1 MSLDEWTG
9 RGSRTVRG
17 VMPSMETATADPLA
31 RFTPATRIWFGS
43 TFTSPTA
50 AQAAA
55 WAAIGEGENAL
66 VIAPTGSGK
75 TLAAFMHAID
85 QLFGERE
92 QEAVAEATRPPR
104 AATRVLYI
112 SPAKALGADIQRNLR
127 VPLRGVGAE
136 RTRRGDPPIDISVGM
151 RTGDTP
157 TAERASL
164 VRRPPD
170 ILITT
175 PESLYLMLTSR
186 ARESLRGVRTVIVD
200 EVHAVAGTKRGSHL
214 ALSLER
220 LDALL
225 AAPTQRVGLSATVRP
240 VDRMAQF
247 LGGSRPVTVV
257 NPPSSRRLDLRIVVP
272 VEDMSDIAASGNPS
286 GHAER
291 GARAGSI
298 WPHVEASI
306 LDQVLARR
314 STIVFANSRG
324 LAEKLTA
331 RLNELHAERCADDI
345 PLLPQRGADPPVQ
358 YRSSCGGTEG
368 RSTGAPPLIARS
380 HHGSVSKE
388 QRAEIERALKSGEL
402 RCVVATSS
410 LELGIDMGLVDL
422 VIQVAAPLSV
432 ASALQRVGRAGH
444 QVGGTSSGLI
454 YPRTRRDLIDAAV
467 TVDRMLAGRIEAID
481 SPRNPLDVLAQQTVA
496 AVAMD
501 PLDVEGWYATVRR
514 AAPFRTLPRTVFDAT
529 LDMLAGR
536 YPSDDFAEFRP
547 RLVWNRETGVLTPRP
562 GAQQLAVTSGGTIP
576 DRGMFTVVLPE
587 GEERA
592 GARRVGELD
601 EEMVY
606 ESRVND
612 VIALGATSWR
622 IEQITHDQVIVTPAP
637 GRSARLPFWHGD
649 GVGRPAEMGEAIGA
663 FLGALDAG
671 TSGQTGDGD
680 IPPRLQARLKASGL
694 DRNAIANMFRLVA
707 EQREATGTLPT
718 DRTLVIERCRDEL
731 GDWRVILHS
740 PYGRRVHD
748 PWALAIAERIR
759 RRLAIDPS
767 VVASDDGIIARI
779 PDTEGR
785 VPGAELFT
793 FDPDSLRQTV
803 TDAVG
808 GSALF
813 AARFRECAARAL
825 LLPRRRPGRR
835 SPLWQQR
842 LRAGQLLQI
851 AQNYPDFPI
860 LIETARECLQDVY
873 DLAAL
878 DALMRRLN
886 DGAIRIA
893 EVTTEV
899 PSPFAASLLFGYVA
913 EFVYETD
920 APLAER
926 RASVLSLDSGL
937 LADLLGQV
945 DLGELLD
952 PGVIDDVQNELQRL
966 APDRR
971 AKGVEGVAD
980 LLRELGPLPAHEV
993 ARRLAGENGDAAA
1006 HLAALEAARRVIRV
1020 PIADEQRFA
1029 SVEDAARLR
1038 DALGVTLPAGMPD
1051 VFLQP
1056 VADPL
1061 RDLVARYARTHA
1073 PFSTGQVAAHFGLG
1087 VAVADAALER
1097 LREQG
1102 KLLKGNFGV
1111 GRRLE
1116 ARDVPGAGINPL
1128 TRHEWV
1134 GDDVFRRLRLR
1145 SLRAAREAT
1154 RPVSRQAYTRLLLE
1168 RQGLVAEAAG
1178 HAALHSMS
1186 AGRGALEGI
1195 DGVARVIEQLAGVP
1209 LPASVWESQILRP
1222 RVHDYA
1228 PGMLD
1233 ELLATGAVV
1242 WCGHGR
1248 LSEDDGL
1255 VALHLQEFAAE
1266 TLPVE
1271 PGGDAGRNLSPLQRS
1286 ILDVLADGG
1295 AYFGWQLAALAQAR
1309 PAAGSNET
1317 GGRSPDPSPSDLHA
1331 ALWELAWAGY
1341 VTTDTWS
1348 PLRALSGAH
1357 SFQRPRQTRVSR
1369 RRGGLRG
1376 LASGERPS
1384 RPGASTFGAP
1394 TLAGRWSL
1402 LHREPVGDTVRALAL
1417 VEGLLDRYGVVTRG
1431 AAIAEDVPGGFPA
1444 LQPVFRGMEDT
1455 GRVLRGRFV
1464 EGLGAAQFAER
1475 ATIDRLRE
1483 LAEAR
1488 PAESVAV
1495 ALSAGDPANPF
1506 GAILPWPS
1514 HPSTVRPTRRS
1525 GAFVVI
1531 VDGRLM
1537 LYLAQG
1543 GRNLLTYVDAEDP
1556 AVAKAVAAGLTAL
1569 SAALKRERQRTFTLE
1584 AVDDR
1589 PVGATGLVDA
1599 LRAIGFSRVPRGLSW
1614 DG

>member
-1 MSLDEWTG
+1 
-9 RGSRTVRG
+9 
-17 VMPSMETATADPLA
+17 MPLTETATAAPLA
-31 RFTPATRIWFGS
+31 RFAPATRAWFEAA
-43 TFTSPTA
+43 FPSPTA
-50 AQAAA
+50 VQAAA
-55 WAAIGEGENAL
+55 WAAIGAGENAL

-85 QLFGERE
+85 QLFRERE
-92 QEAVAEATRPPR
+92 QEAVAEAAPTPSRAMTRI
-104 AATRVLYI
+104 LYI
-112 SPAKALGADIQRNLR
+112 SPIKALGADVRRNLR
-127 VPLRGVGAE
+127 IPLQGVSAE
-136 RTRRGDPPIDISVGM
+136 RKRRNDPPVDIVVGM

-157 TAERASL
+157 AGERASL
-164 VRRPPD
+164 LRRPPD

-175 PESLYLMLTSR
+175 PESLYLMLTSK
-186 ARESLRGVRTVIVD
+186 ARETLRGVRTVIVD
-200 EVHAVAGTKRGSHL
+200 EVHAVAGGKRGSHL

-225 AAPTQRVGLSATVRP
+225 AAPAQRVGLSATVRP
-240 VDRMAQF
+240 AEQVAQF
-247 LGGSRPVTVV
+247 LGGDHPVTVV
-257 NPPSSRRLDLRIVVP
+257 NPPSSRRLDLTIVVP
-272 VEDMSDIAASGNPS
+272 VEDMTDIPAGGNQP
-286 GHAER
+286 GGGEQ
-291 GARAGSI
+291 GARVGSI

-331 RLNELHAERCADDI
+331 RLNELYAERCADDS
-345 PLLPQRGADPPVQ
+345 LLPPQNGTGPPIH
-358 YRSSCGGTEG
+358 YESFSGGTEG
-368 RSTGAPPLIARS
+368 RSAGIPPMIARS

-388 QRAEIERALKSGEL
+388 QRGEIESALKSGEL

-422 VIQVAAPLSV
+422 VIQVAAPPSV

-454 YPRTRRDLIDAAV
+454 YPRTRRDLVDAAV
-467 TVDRMLAGRIEAID
+467 TVDCMLTGRIEAID
-481 SPRNPLDVLAQQTVA
+481 PPRNPLDVLAQQTVA

-501 PLDVEGWYATVRR
+501 PLDVESWYATVRR
-514 AAPFRTLPRTVFDAT
+514 AAPFRTLPRSVFDAT

-547 RLVWNRETGVLTPRP
+547 RLIWNRETGLLTPRP
-562 GAQQLAVTSGGTIP
+562 GAQKLAVTSGGTIP
-576 DRGMFTVVLPE
+576 DRGMFSVVLPE

-592 GARRVGELD
+592 GSRRVGELD

-612 VIALGATSWR
+612 VITLGATSWR
-622 IEQITHDQVIVTPAP
+622 IQQITNDQVIVTPAP

-649 GVGRPAEMGEAIGA
+649 GIGRPAELGEAIGA

-671 TSGQTGDGD
+671 TSDKAGDGD
-680 IPPRLQARLKASGL
+680 IATQLAARLEASGL
-694 DRNAIANMFRLVA
+694 DRNAITNIFGLIT
-707 EQREATGTLPT
+707 EQREATGALPT
-718 DRTLVIERCRDEL
+718 DRTLVIERCRDEV

-740 PYGRRVHD
+740 PFGRRVHD

-759 RRLAIDPS
+759 QRLNIDPS

-779 PDTEGR
+779 PDTTGR
-785 VPGAELFT
+785 MPGAELFT
-793 FDPDSLRQTV
+793 FDPDNLRRVV

-808 GSALF
+808 SSALF

-825 LLPRRRPGRR
+825 LLPRRNPGRR

-851 AQNYPDFPI
+851 AQGHPDFPI

-878 DALMRRLN
+878 DTLMRRLN
-886 DGAIRIA
+886 DGTIRMA
-893 EVTTEV
+893 EVTTEI
-899 PSPFAASLLFGYVA
+899 PSPFATSLLFGYVA
-913 EFVYETD
+913 EFMYETD

-937 LADLLGQV
+937 LGDLLGQV

-952 PGVIDDVQNELQRL
+952 PVVVDRVESELQRL
-966 APDRR
+966 VPDHR
-971 AKGVEGVAD
+971 ARGAEGVAD
-980 LLRELGPLPAHEV
+980 LLRELGPLSADEI
-993 ARRLAGENGDAAA
+993 ARRLAGEDGDIENGDAET
-1006 HLAALEAARRVIRV
+1006 HLAALEAERRVIRV
-1020 PIADEQRFA
+1020 TIAGSRRYA

-1038 DALGVTLPAGMPD
+1038 DALGVRLPAGIPD

-1056 VADPL
+1056 AADPL
-1061 RDLVARYARTHA
+1061 RDLIARYARTHT
-1073 PFSTGQVAAHFGLG
+1073 PFSTGEVAARFGLG
-1087 VAVADAALER
+1087 VTVADAALER

-1111 GRRLE
+1111 ERRLE
-1116 ARDVPGAGINPL
+1116 AQSAAVAGANPL

-1145 SLRAAREAT
+1145 SLQAAREAT
-1154 RPVSRQAYTRLLLE
+1154 RPVSREAYARLLLE
-1168 RQGLVAEAAG
+1168 RHGLIAEAAG
-1178 HAALHSMS
+1178 HAALQSMRP
-1186 AGRGALEGI
+1186 AGGVLEGI
-1195 DGVARVIEQLAGVP
+1195 DGVARVIEQLTGVP
-1209 LPASVWESQILRP
+1209 LPASLWETQVLRA
-1222 RVHDYA
+1222 RVRDYA

-1233 ELLATGAVV
+1233 ELIATGAVL
-1242 WCGHGR
+1242 WSGHGR
-1248 LSEDDGL
+1248 LGEEGGL
-1255 VALHLQEFAAE
+1255 VAFHLQEFAAE
-1266 TLPVE
+1266 TLPAQ
-1271 PGGDAGRNLSPLQRS
+1271 PGVDTAGDLSPLQRS
-1286 ILDVLADGG
+1286 ILAVLADGG
-1295 AYFGWQLAALAQAR
+1295 AYFVRQLAMLAQAR
-1309 PAAGSNET
+1309 LAGSAAET
-1317 GGRSPDPSPSDLHA
+1317 VGGSPYLAASDIHA
-1331 ALWELAWAGY
+1331 ALWDLVWAGY

-1357 SFQRPRQTRVSR
+1357 APHRPRQIHVSRIQASR

-1376 LASGERPS
+1376 FPSGERP
-1384 RPGASTFGAP
+1384 PAIGASTLGDP

-1402 LHREPVGDTVRALAL
+1402 LHRERISDTARALAL

-1431 AAIAEDVPGGFPA
+1431 AAVAEDVPGGFPA
-1444 LQPVFRGMEDT
+1444 LQTVFRGMEDA

-1488 PAESVAV
+1488 PAEPVAV
-1495 ALSAGDPANPF
+1495 GLSAGDPANPF
-1506 GAILPWPS
+1506 GTILPWPPHRS
-1514 HPSTVRPTRRS
+1514 GVRPTRRS
-1525 GAFVVI
+1525 GALVVI
-1531 VDGRLM
+1531 VDGRLV

-1543 GRNLLTYVDAEDP
+1543 GRNLLTYVDADDP
-1556 AVAKAVAAGLTAL
+1556 ATAKSLATGLMAL
-1569 SAALKRERQRTFTLE
+1569 VDALKRERRLMFTLE
-1584 AVDDR
+1584 MVDDR
-1589 PVGATGLVDA
+1589 PVSATGLADA
-1599 LRAIGFSRVPRGLSW
+1599 LRKIGFSRVPKGLSW
-1614 DG
+1614 YG